1 MESQG
6 WISLEANIAAGK
18 STLQTL
24 LLPKLEALFGGEG
37 AVARVD
43 EPVHVWEANRVL
55 EHSYK
60 DPRAWLFPAQCHF
73 FKTRIDEFRAQ
84 YARNPQARVFFSE
97 RSVYSDHLFWNTQDV
112 LGRVDK
118 DMVPI
123 YHDMWCLWQELLPI
137 ARPTLIVYLDTKLD
151 GCMDRMGE
159 RARAAE
165 EGVPRTYMQALH
177 EQHERAFG
185 GTHALMPDET
195 RVPVL
200 RVDGNP
206 DFRYDDA
213 HVDTI
218 AQSIYDAYQHA
229 IVTH

>member
-1 MESQG
+1 MASQG

-18 STLQTL
+18 STLQAL

-43 EPVHVWEANRVL
+43 EPVRVWEANRVL
-55 EHSYK
+55 ERSYK
-60 DPRAWLFPAQCHF
+60 DPRAWSFPAQCHF
-73 FKTRIDEFRAQ
+73 FTTRVDEFCTQ
-84 YARNPQARVFFSE
+84 HARHPGARVFFSE
-97 RSVYSDHLFWNTQDV
+97 RSVFCDKLFWNTHV
-112 LGRVDK
+112 ELGLVDR
-118 DMVPI
+118 DMGPI
-123 YHDMWCLWQELLPI
+123 YLDMWRVWQRLLPI
-137 ARPTLIVYLDTKLD
+137 AQPTLFVYLDVKLD
-151 GCMDRMGE
+151 ACMDRMGV

-185 GTHALMPDET
+185 GTHALMPDGT

-213 HVDTI
+213 HVNAI
-218 AQSIYDAYQHA
+218 AQSIYDAYRAAAH
-229 IVTH
+229 